1 MTSSLRWNVSKSEEV
16 PEPVE
21 TESWHKENVQ
31 TEWLDVAE
39 ILTKESAPIW
49 LQVVERHRCHVRFHH
64 NLSMFIVND
73 NIFRT
78 LI

>member
-39 ILTKESAPIW
+39 ILTKSTNFGLRAIM
-49 LQVVERHRCHVRFHH
+49 L
-64 NLSMFIVND
+64 
-73 NIFRT
+73 
-78 LI
+78 